1 MIIKTANFNVLKKNE
16 IPGAVSIALMPSNFT
31 QLKFEYKALAPNYK
45 LLNGLKKKQIS
56 EEKFISLYKAQLYEL
71 NAQNVYDHLKLLTG
85 GSEVVLMSHSPK
97 TKFCHRHLVADWLEE
112 KLNIKIEEFGKPN
125 FKRKN
130 GYLIKVNEP
139 SLFTDDQN
147 P

>member
-1 MIIKTANFNVLKKNE
+1 
-16 IPGAVSIALMPSNFT
+16 
-31 QLKFEYKALAPNYK
+31 
-45 LLNGLKKKQIS
+45 
-56 EEKFISLYKAQLYEL
+56 
-71 NAQNVYDHLKLLTG
+71 
-85 GSEVVLMSHSPK
+85 MSHSPK